1 MDSAA
6 THAMAVGFAINGGG
20 QRRES
25 GRLLRLSRP
34 RLSSASLA
42 VNLTPTPLSAAI
54 AGAFSAWAL
63 PAFSKWLGSDADT
76 SFNYVIGFLLLV
88 ALPAHAGVLGLR
100 RQKGPPAQGV
110 DKPLLIRVGAWLAAA
125 AAVSGLL
132 MLAS

>member
-1 MDSAA
+1 MTGSMSC
-6 THAMAVGFAINGGG
+6 TTSREAI
-20 QRRES
+20 QR
-25 GRLLRLSRP
+25 GRLLRL
-34 RLSSASLA
+34 LSSASLA

-63 PAFSKWLGSDADT
+63 PAFSKWLGGDADT

-100 RQKGPPAQGV
+100 RQEGPPAQGV

-125 AAVSGLL
+125 AAVSGIL
-132 MLAS
+132 MLAR